1 MGLSKIKEL
10 KKVAVA
16 SIGIREGSDMAK
28 LELRTLIDK
37 YELINE
43 KFVELESNI
52 DKLLHQIPGVEQMLA
67 IKGIGKDTVAGF
79 FSEVGDLS
87 YYSHPR
93 QIIKLAGL
101 SLKENTSGKH
111 KGQTKITKRGR
122 KTLRALLFRV
132 AMPLVAK
139 NTAFKALHEYFTKRQ
154 NNPLK
159 KMQSLIAI
167 CNKLIRIL
175 FTIGKKQCE
184 FSEERML
191 RDIPH
196 MAILQVAA

>member
-1 MGLSKIKEL
+1 MKRAVGLSKIQEL
-10 KKVAVA
+10 KRVAKD
-16 SIGIREGSDMAK
+16 SIGIREGSRMAK
-28 LELRTLIDK
+28 LELRTLLDK

-43 KFVELESNI
+43 KFEELESDI
-52 DKLLHQIPGVEQMLA
+52 DGLLERIPGVQQMLA
-67 IKGIGKDTVAGF
+67 ITGIGKDTVAGF
-79 FSEVGDLS
+79 FSEVGNLS

-139 NTAFKALHEYFTKRQ
+139 NTAFKALHAVFYNTQK
-154 NNPLK
+154 
-159 KMQSLIAI
+159 
-167 CNKLIRIL
+167 
-175 FTIGKKQCE
+175 
-184 FSEERML
+184 
-191 RDIPH
+191 
-196 MAILQVAA
+196 

>member
-1 MGLSKIKEL
+1 MKLIKTPIQLIEWGEQEILVHLRKAVKRAVGLSKIKEL

-16 SIGIREGSDMAK
+16 PIGIREGSDMAK

-43 KFVELESNI
+43 KFEELESNI
-52 DKLLHQIPGVEQMLA
+52 DKLLEQIPGVEQTLA

-87 YYSHPR
+87 YYYHPK

-111 KGQTKITKRGR
+111 KGQSKITKRGW
-122 KTLRALLFRV
+122 KF
-132 AMPLVAK
+132 
-139 NTAFKALHEYFTKRQ
+139 
-154 NNPLK
+154 
-159 KMQSLIAI
+159 
-167 CNKLIRIL
+167 C
-175 FTIGKKQCE
+175 
-184 FSEERML
+184 
-191 RDIPH
+191 
-196 MAILQVAA
+196 

>member
-1 MGLSKIKEL
+1 
-10 KKVAVA
+10 
-16 SIGIREGSDMAK
+16 
-28 LELRTLIDK
+28 
-37 YELINE
+37 
-43 KFVELESNI
+43 
-52 DKLLHQIPGVEQMLA
+52 MLA
-67 IKGIGKDTVAGF
+67 IKGIGKDTIAGF

-87 YYSHPR
+87 YYTHPR
-93 QIIKLAGL
+93 QIIILAGL

-139 NTAFKALHEYFTKRQ
+139 NTKYKALHEYFTKRP
-154 NNPLK
+154 NYPLK

-175 FTIGKKQCE
+175 FTFGKKKCE

-196 MAILQVAA
+196 MTALQITAA